1 MSSRKNCL
9 HPISDITVSHKNAP
23 SPIGVTPT
31 VGAFFL
37 LQYANQNGKP
47 SSRYATQAVKQ
58 KRHQHPRKRKE
69 EHLIPMCKTRAQRTS
84 PSTLSHS
91 RSKQGPETSTV
102 KEDLGK
108 YRVSS
113 SSARQRMPRTA
124 LTEPSPG
131 CDYKRRVSMLSGGR
145 LVIKSCGCAVQE
157 WRAQDVKT
165 LLQGLPGDF
174 GGATPRKLDV
184 KIERIGSEALLE

>member
-1 MSSRKNCL
+1 MSHGN
-9 HPISDITVSHKNAP
+9 VP
-23 SPIGVTPT
+23 SPIVVTPT

-47 SSRYATQAVKQ
+47 HSSRYATQAVKQ

-69 EHLIPMCKTRAQRTS
+69 EHLIPMCETRAQRTS
-84 PSTLSHS
+84 PSTLSRS

-102 KEDLGK
+102 KEDLGN

-124 LTEPSPG
+124 LTELSPG

-145 LVIKSCGCAVQE
+145 LVIVSCGCAVQE
-157 WRAQDVKT
+157 WRAQNVRT
-165 LLQGLPGDF
+165 FLQGLLGNF
-174 GGATPRKLDV
+174 GVPLP
-184 KIERIGSEALLE
+184 ENLM